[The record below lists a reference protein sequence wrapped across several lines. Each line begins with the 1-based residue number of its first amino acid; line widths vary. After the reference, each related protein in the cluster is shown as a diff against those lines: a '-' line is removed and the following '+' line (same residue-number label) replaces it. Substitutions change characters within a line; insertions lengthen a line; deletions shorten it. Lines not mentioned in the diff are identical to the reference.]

1 MTDQQSH
8 PATFGSIHDYLKR
21 VNGETAATEFP
32 WKSTG
37 QQQNEETRVP
47 TAKTEETPSDSPK
60 REEKTKQGDDMADV
74 QTSSK
79 EPSSSLKDPSTSPA
93 SSNRKPSS
101 RTKRKAVVSDSKP
114 TPKAQ
119 TKISGSFEQMIEDFD
134 QIKEAGK
141 RHQFFVPD
149 DVYNALQ
156 LTYGERRISAFF
168 TVLAREF
175 IAKHKE
181 DMRQRITSRINL
193 LSDSTD
199 Q

>member
-1 MTDQQSH
+1 M
-8 PATFGSIHDYLKR
+8 TFGSIHDYLR
-21 VNGETAATEFP
+21 RANGETAVTGIP
-32 WKSTG
+32 WRNNG
-37 QQQNEETRVP
+37 QQQNEETKDS
-47 TAKTEETPSDSPK
+47 TAKTEDTDSDTPKSEVKPK
-60 REEKTKQGDDMADV
+60 YGDDKGEA
-74 QTSSK
+74 QNSNKEQPLSLK
-79 EPSSSLKDPSTSPA
+79 EPTTPA

-101 RTKRKAVVSDSKP
+101 RTKRKTVVSDLKP

-134 QIKEAGK
+134 QMKEAGK

-181 DMRQRITSRINL
+181 DMKQRIASRINL

>member
-37 QQQNEETRVP
+37 QQQNEETKAP
-47 TAKTEETPSDSPK
+47 TVKTEETPSNSPK
-60 REEKTKQGDDMADV
+60 REEKPKQGGDMADV
-74 QTSSK
+74 QTSGK
-79 EPSSSLKDPSTSPA
+79 ELSSSLKEPSTSPTP
-93 SSNRKPSS
+93 SNKITSS
-101 RTKRKAVVSDSKP
+101 RTKRKTVVSDSKQ
-114 TPKAQ
+114 TQKAQ
-119 TKISGSFEQMIEDFD
+119 AKISGSFDQMIEDFD
-134 QIKEAGK
+134 QLKEVGK

-175 IAKHKE
+175 IAQHKE
-181 DMRQRITSRINL
+181 DMKQRIASRIHL
-193 LSDSTD
+193 LSDSII
-199 Q
+199 

>member
-1 MTDQQSH
+1 MTDLQSH
-8 PATFGSIHDYLKR
+8 PMTFGSIHDYLR
-21 VNGETAATEFP
+21 RANGETAVTGIP
-32 WKSTG
+32 WRNSG
-37 QQQNEETRVP
+37 QQQNEETKDSTSKTEDTDSD
-47 TAKTEETPSDSPK
+47 TAKSEAKPK
-60 REEKTKQGDDMADV
+60 LGDDKGET
-74 QTSSK
+74 QHSNKEQSLSLK
-79 EPSSSLKDPSTSPA
+79 EPTTPA

-114 TPKAQ
+114 TPKVQ

-134 QIKEAGK
+134 QMKEAGK

-181 DMRQRITSRINL
+181 GMKQRIASRINL

>member
-8 PATFGSIHDYLKR
+8 PTTFGSIHDYLKR

-37 QQQNEETRVP
+37 QQQNEEAKDS
-47 TAKTEETPSDSPK
+47 TAKTEDTDSDTPKNEAKPKHGDGKGETQNSNKEQSL
-60 REEKTKQGDDMADV
+60 
-74 QTSSK
+74 SLK
-79 EPSSSLKDPSTSPA
+79 EPITPA

-119 TKISGSFEQMIEDFD
+119 TKINGSFEQMIEDFD
-134 QIKEAGK
+134 QMNEAGK

-181 DMRQRITSRINL
+181 DMRQRIASRINL
-193 LSDSTD
+193 LSDTTD